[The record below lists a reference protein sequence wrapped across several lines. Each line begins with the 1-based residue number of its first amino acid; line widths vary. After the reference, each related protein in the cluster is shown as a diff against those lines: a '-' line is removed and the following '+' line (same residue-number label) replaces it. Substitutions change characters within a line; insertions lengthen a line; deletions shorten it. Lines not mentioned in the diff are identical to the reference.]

1 MMDGNIGKTIASMTI
16 KQSYGVACVRVD
28 LLMHSLWYSVLP
40 SNLLGSCDKQAE
52 LWSTLEAAIVATTDS
67 LSSTSKL
74 EWHEKHR
81 KLGIFFLPQLL
92 FISPALCAF
101 QFVERA
107 HLHPSVVSP
116 RVAVAWRPMLP
127 SPAFDGL
134 CLHLSL
140 HKMDNEEN
148 ACCILSSRFSR
159 RLAYSSL
166 AVFTLL
172 PCTQNANRWTWKF
185 VFETLPAMKKIKK

>member
-40 SNLLGSCDKQAE
+40 SNLLGSCAKQAE
-52 LWSTLEAAIVATTDS
+52 LWSILEAAIVATTDS

-74 EWHEKHR
+74 VTRKAQETWH
-81 KLGIFFLPQLL
+81 FL
-92 FISPALCAF
+92 SPSALIYFTGPLCLSVCWTSTLAP
-101 QFVERA
+101 
-107 HLHPSVVSP
+107 LYVVSP

-185 VFETLPAMKKIKK
+185 VFQTLPAMKKIKK